1 MHAVGFCQVPVGCG
15 MALARLFSARNV
27 YSAMTQE
34 QKKAVLERAHNA
46 RSEKEMNQI
55 VDSLARGNIH

>member
-1 MHAVGFCQVPVGCG
+1 MDFYQVPLGFG
-15 MALARLFSARNV
+15 MALTRNFNAMNV
-27 YSAMTQE
+27 YSAMTEE

-55 VDSLARGNIH
+55 VDSLARGNLH